1 MTTTTPTRTP
11 ETPSVRRTRM
21 DPLRRT
27 ALIVGV
33 LFVIT
38 YVTSIAAKFGF
49 YPPLAD
55 NPDYIVSGGEETRVL
70 WGAFLEVLLI
80 VANIG
85 TAVAL
90 YPVVRRRFPAMSLGF
105 VTARVM
111 ESVFIAVGVLAVLS
125 IVTMRQDFAG
135 TEGAALAPV
144 GQALTALWEWTF
156 ILGPG
161 FVVGIGNG
169 MLLGYMMWRS
179 RLVPRGLAALGLVG
193 GPLICLAGAGMVMGV
208 IEEGSGVQMLTAMPE
223 FFWELGFGVYLIVKG
238 FKPSPVT
245 AELS

>member
-1 MTTTTPTRTP
+1 MTTTTRTP
-11 ETPSVRRTRM
+11 EARSVRRTQM

-33 LFVIT
+33 FFVIT

-55 NPDYIVSGGEETRVL
+55 NPDFIVNGEQDTRVL
-70 WGAFLEVLLI
+70 WGALAELVLI

-85 TAVAL
+85 SAVAL
-90 YPVVRRRFPAMSLGF
+90 YPVVRRRFPAMSLSF

-111 ESVFIAVGVLAVLS
+111 ESVFIGVGVLSVLT

-135 TEGAALAPV
+135 TDGAALAPV
-144 GQALTALWEWTF
+144 GDALTSMWEWTF

-179 RLVPRGLAALGLVG
+179 GLVPRGLAALGLVG
-193 GPLICLAGAGMVMGV
+193 GPLIVLAGAAMVMGV
-208 IEEGSGVQMLTAMPE
+208 VEEGSGLQMLTAMPE
-223 FFWELGFGVYLIVKG
+223 FFWELLFGLYLIVKG
-238 FKPSPVT
+238 FRPSPVT
-245 AELS
+245 AEARD

>member
-1 MTTTTPTRTP
+1 MTTTTRTP
-11 ETPSVRRTRM
+11 EARSVRRTQM

-33 LFVIT
+33 LFLIT
-38 YVTSIAAKFGF
+38 YITSITAKFGF

-55 NPDYIVSGGEETRVL
+55 NPDYIVNGEQDSRVL
-70 WGAFLEVLLI
+70 WGALAEMLLI

-85 TAVAL
+85 SAVAL
-90 YPVVRRRFPAMSLGF
+90 YPVVRRRFPAMSLSF

-111 ESVFIAVGVLAVLS
+111 ESVFIAVGVLSVLT

-135 TEGAALAPV
+135 VDNAALATV
-144 GQALTALWEWTF
+144 GDALTTLQEWTF

-169 MLLGYMMWRS
+169 LLLGYMMWRS
-179 RLVPRGLAALGLVG
+179 GLVPRGLAALGLVG
-193 GPLICLAGAGMVMGV
+193 GPLIVLAGAAMMMG
-208 IEEGSGVQMLTAMPE
+208 ILEEGSGLQLLTAMPE
-223 FFWELGFGVYLIVKG
+223 FFWELLFGLYLIVKG
-238 FKPSPVT
+238 FRPSPAT